1 MPAALRGCRAAFIFL
16 TRIPVGGFPYTP
28 LEWRWSTAWFPF
40 VGAALGIVM
49 AGAFSL
55 FRPTGALPGA
65 IIVVMLGAM
74 LTGAFHEDG
83 LADTADAMGGAF
95 DREKLFIILKD
106 SRVGSFGALA
116 LMLVVLLRVALL
128 AKLDARAPIALVLS
142 QCAARTPPVWLMVA
156 LPYATRDAEAKS
168 RQVSR
173 AGPAQALV
181 ATLWP
186 LMVVVASLAAGQLS
200 VNEALALPLVA
211 AGLAAVCAWRFLAR
225 AGGITG
231 DFLGATQQLQDC
243 AILMVLAWNA

>member
-40 VGAALGIVM
+40 VGAVLGIAM
-49 AGAFSL
+49 AGAFVL
-55 FRPTGALPGA
+55 FRPTGAVPA
-65 IIVVMLGAM
+65 AIVVVMFGAM

-95 DREKLFIILKD
+95 DREKLFTILKD

-116 LMLVVLLRVALL
+116 LILVVLLRVALL
-128 AKLDARAPIALVLS
+128 AELDARAPFALVLS
-142 QCAARTPPVWLMVA
+142 QCAARTPPIWLMAA

-173 AGPAQALV
+173 ARPTQALV

-186 LMVVVASLAAGQLS
+186 LLVVGAALATGRLSAG
-200 VNEALALPLVA
+200 EALALPLVA
-211 AGLAAVCAWRFLAR
+211 AGVAAMCAWRFLVR

-243 AILMVLAWNA
+243 AILMVLVWNA